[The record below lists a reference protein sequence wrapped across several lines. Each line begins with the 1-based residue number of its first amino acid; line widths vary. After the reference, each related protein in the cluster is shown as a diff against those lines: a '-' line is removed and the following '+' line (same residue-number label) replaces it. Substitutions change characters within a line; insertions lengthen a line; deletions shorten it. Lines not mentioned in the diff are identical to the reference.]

1 MNVKEMSTIYYI
13 PRAPKNYS
21 HFEEFNNKKL
31 DHPTF
36 YMQDNTKYPPITF
49 LIIAL

>member
-1 MNVKEMSTIYYI
+1 MIMRKNSTIYHV
-13 PRAPKNYS
+13 PKVPKNYS

-31 DHPTF
+31 DRLTF
-36 YMQDNTKYPPITF
+36 YMQDNTKYLPITF